1 MSFEEMILAHAAA
14 LRDNAEALRANAAA
28 TMKLAEAMGAIN
40 AIAKPAAA
48 PAAEPE
54 KPKASKP
61 TKAEKPADPP
71 AEAKAI
77 TLADVRAEL
86 MTLSDRRDATN
97 IIGRFGVT
105 KLSDV
110 PPESYAELLDEVA
123 KVKSALGGDPLE

>member
-28 TMKLAEAMGAIN
+28 TMKLAEAMGTIN

-61 TKAEKPADPP
+61 PKAEKPAEEKKPEI
-71 AEAKAI
+71 A
-77 TLADVRAEL
+77 LADVRAAL
-86 MTLSDRRDATN
+86 MSLPDKRDATN
-97 IIGRFGVT
+97 IIGRFGVS
-105 KLSDV
+105 KLSEV
-110 PPESYAELLDEVA
+110 PVECYPELLDEVA
-123 KVKSALGGDPLE
+123 KVKAALGGDALE

>member
-28 TMKLAEAMGAIN
+28 TMKLAEAMGTIN

-61 TKAEKPADPP
+61 PKAEKPAEEKKPEI
-71 AEAKAI
+71 A
-77 TLADVRAEL
+77 LADVRAAL
-86 MTLSDRRDATN
+86 MSLPDKRDATN
-97 IIGRFGVT
+97 IIGRFGVS
-105 KLSDV
+105 KLSEV
-110 PPESYAELLDEVA
+110 PVECYPELLDEVA